1 MTWLRYLGIGVAAL
15 LLFGA
20 GYKYASALYES
31 DIAELQKNH
40 ALAVKELT
48 NEYRKQEQA
57 QAQRLAQAWDELE
70 KARTES
76 VDLRHD
82 VERVR
87 QLAERHRAGMPGA
100 SANSCEHFEE
110 RLSRCIGL
118 LEEGSSLSAE
128 GAELS
133 QKLSMKYDAVM
144 KIHGGSR

>member
-87 QLAERHRAGMPGA
+87 QLADGYRARLSAAGA
-100 SANSCEHFEE
+100 SACKPCKAELGKCV
-110 RLSRCIGL
+110 RL
-118 LEEGSSLSAE
+118 LSE
-128 GAELS
+128 GAGLAGEGADLS
-133 QKLSMKYDAVM
+133 VRIAADKDTLA
-144 KIHGGSR
+144 RLR